1 MNLFFPIVAV
11 FIWAA
16 NAVVS
21 KLATAAIEP
30 GAIAFYRW
38 FFALFIL
45 LPFCIKPVWQQRQ
58 LIVSN
63 LGKLT
68 ALASLG
74 MVLNQC
80 LAYYAAHTTS
90 ATNIAVF
97 LSLMPLFGLFLAV
110 PLLGNKLKKQA
121 LIGAVI
127 SLSGLVY
134 MLSKGNPVNLLT
146 NGIQQGDG
154 LMFISSLAYALYSI
168 LLNKWKLPLKPWTS
182 IFSQVAIATLL
193 QLPLLLS
200 SNSYTITTNALPMVL
215 FAAAFASVLAPWFW
229 LKGVQRIG
237 AAQATLFMN
246 LVPIFTVA
254 ISLVFLGQSPTI
266 YHLFGGAFVFIGLL
280 LAQVKIL
287 PLRMGVNPNI
297 IKPSKN

>member
-21 KLATAAIEP
+21 KLATGAIEP

-45 LPFCIKPVWQQRQ
+45 FPFCIKPVWQQRQ

-68 ALASLG
+68 VLASLG

-134 MLSKGNPVNLLT
+134 MLSKGNPTDLLT

-200 SNSYTITTNALPMVL
+200 SDSYVITTDALPMVL
-215 FAAAFASVLAPWFW
+215 FAAAFASVFAPWFW

-246 LVPIFTVA
+246 LVPVFTVA

-266 YHLFGGAFVFIGLL
+266 YHLIGGSFVFIGLL

-287 PLRMGVNPNI
+287 PLRMSVNPNK
-297 IKPSKN
+297 IKSSKN